1 MSHPDYSKERCLPC
15 EGGLVHLLTRDDL
28 EFLAASLPTGWSVR
42 ADSNAIER
50 TVPFALKGLSRNDL
64 ILAAKIETLI

>member
-1 MSHPDYSKERCLPC
+1 
-15 EGGLVHLLTRDDL
+15 VHLLTRDDL
-28 EFLAASLPTGWSVR
+28 EFLAASLPTGWSVI